1 MLNDYLSDLHF
12 WETLGLI
19 MFGSILLWSIFSGI
33 SSLIQHWRRPERPD
47 APAPL
52 PADDREDFIRDRKRE
67 EPNKREMPLPAPFRP
82 LRSDDDIVT
91 GDFDRMFL
99 QPRSI
104 RARSALY
111 VSSETKRKVLEVVRK
126 VGDEHTTATEHQ
138 NRIVRS
144 RRKPPI
150 PTVAFSKMPEME
162 IRKARPL
169 GDSHGLAYFHL
180 RRLIPCRRENL
191 HRKLPCHRRSKIG
204 NRISCKIV
212 GHYCATL
219 KTLLSFSLNA
229 AISCPILSLVILA

>member
-1 MLNDYLSDLHF
+1 MGDA
-12 WETLGLI
+12 
-19 MFGSILLWSIFSGI
+19 GSYYVRIDTPLEYFSGI

-82 LRSDDDIVT
+82 LRPDDDIVT

-126 VGDEHTTATEHQ
+126 VGDQHTTATSYVENILRHHLDLYKDEI
-138 NRIVRS
+138 NRLYQQRN
-144 RRKPPI
+144 PQ
-150 PTVAFSKMPEME
+150 
-162 IRKARPL
+162 
-169 GDSHGLAYFHL
+169 D
-180 RRLIPCRRENL
+180 
-191 HRKLPCHRRSKIG
+191 
-204 NRISCKIV
+204 
-212 GHYCATL
+212 
-219 KTLLSFSLNA
+219 LL
-229 AISCPILSLVILA
+229 

>member
-1 MLNDYLSDLHF
+1 MSNDYLSDLHF
-12 WETLGLI
+12 WEMLGLI
-19 MFGSILLWSIFSGI
+19 MLGLTLLWTTISGI

-67 EPNKREMPLPAPFRP
+67 EPDKREMPLPNPFLP

-126 VGDEHTTATEHQ
+126 VGDEHTTATSYVENILRHHLDLYKDEI
-138 NRIVRS
+138 NRLYQERN
-144 RRKPPI
+144 PQ
-150 PTVAFSKMPEME
+150 
-162 IRKARPL
+162 
-169 GDSHGLAYFHL
+169 D
-180 RRLIPCRRENL
+180 
-191 HRKLPCHRRSKIG
+191 
-204 NRISCKIV
+204 
-212 GHYCATL
+212 
-219 KTLLSFSLNA
+219 LL
-229 AISCPILSLVILA
+229 

>member
-67 EPNKREMPLPAPFRP
+67 EPDKREMPLPAPFRP
-82 LRSDDDIVT
+82 DDEIVT

-162 IRKARPL
+162 IRKAMRIAQRA
-169 GDSHGLAYFHL
+169 SLAYFHL
-180 RRLIPCRRENL
+180 RR
-191 HRKLPCHRRSKIG
+191 
-204 NRISCKIV
+204 
-212 GHYCATL
+212 
-219 KTLLSFSLNA
+219 
-229 AISCPILSLVILA
+229 

>member
-52 PADDREDFIRDRKRE
+52 PADDRENFIRDRRRKE
-67 EPNKREMPLPAPFRP
+67 ADKREMPLPAPFRP

-104 RARSALY
+104 RTRSTLY
-111 VSSETKRKVLEVVRK
+111 VSSETKRKVLEVVHK
-126 VGDEHTTATEHQ
+126 VGNQHTTAISYVENIIRHHLDLYKDEI
-138 NRIVRS
+138 NRLYQERN
-144 RRKPPI
+144 PQ
-150 PTVAFSKMPEME
+150 
-162 IRKARPL
+162 
-169 GDSHGLAYFHL
+169 D
-180 RRLIPCRRENL
+180 
-191 HRKLPCHRRSKIG
+191 
-204 NRISCKIV
+204 
-212 GHYCATL
+212 
-219 KTLLSFSLNA
+219 LL
-229 AISCPILSLVILA
+229 

>member
-1 MLNDYLSDLHF
+1 MSNDYLSDLHF
-12 WETLGLI
+12 WEMLGLI
-19 MFGSILLWSIFSGI
+19 MLGLTLLWTTISGI

-126 VGDEHTTATEHQ
+126 VGDEHTTATSYVENILRHHLDLYKDEI
-138 NRIVRS
+138 NRLYQERN
-144 RRKPPI
+144 PQ
-150 PTVAFSKMPEME
+150 
-162 IRKARPL
+162 
-169 GDSHGLAYFHL
+169 D
-180 RRLIPCRRENL
+180 
-191 HRKLPCHRRSKIG
+191 
-204 NRISCKIV
+204 
-212 GHYCATL
+212 
-219 KTLLSFSLNA
+219 LL
-229 AISCPILSLVILA
+229 

>member
-67 EPNKREMPLPAPFRP
+67 EPNKREMPLPNPFLP
-82 LRSDDDIVT
+82 
-91 GDFDRMFL
+91 
-99 QPRSI
+99 PRSI

-162 IRKARPL
+162 IRKARPS

-180 RRLIPCRRENL
+180 RR
-191 HRKLPCHRRSKIG
+191 
-204 NRISCKIV
+204 
-212 GHYCATL
+212 
-219 KTLLSFSLNA
+219 
-229 AISCPILSLVILA
+229 